1 MNCWHC
7 KTELIWGGDDDC
19 DEEMEFAMATEY
31 SMVTNISCPTCG
43 SFVLVYYPQEDT
55 DDA

>member
-19 DEEMEFAMATEY
+19 DEETGIFHGYQPKLPNLRKLCSGILSTGRY
-31 SMVTNISCPTCG
+31 
-43 SFVLVYYPQEDT
+43 
-55 DDA
+55 

>member
-19 DEEMEFAMATEY
+19 DEEMEF
-31 SMVTNISCPTCG
+31 VWQRNIPWSPT
-43 SFVLVYYPQEDT
+43 
-55 DDA
+55 

>member
-19 DEEMEFAMATEY
+19 DEEMEFALATEY
-31 SMVTNISCPTCG
+31 SMVTNLSCPTCR

>member
-19 DEEMEFAMATEY
+19 DEEMEFALAFHGHQPKLPNLRKLCSGILSTGRY
-31 SMVTNISCPTCG
+31 
-43 SFVLVYYPQEDT
+43 
-55 DDA
+55 

>member
-19 DEEMEFAMATEY
+19 DEEMETEY
-31 SMVTNISCPTCG
+31 SMVTNLSCPDCG

-55 DDA
+55 ID

>member
-19 DEEMEFAMATEY
+19 DEEICSGIFHGHQPKLPNLQKLCSGILSTGRY
-31 SMVTNISCPTCG
+31 
-43 SFVLVYYPQEDT
+43 
-55 DDA
+55 